1 MSQNIHT
8 TEGIKNQMKNAQ
20 DEISN
25 NISEEIEKSEERTG
39 KRIVELI
46 KREGGTEGKQLE
58 EIKMEFINED
68 LNKIVKD
75 KETEARMFEKS
86 IQG

>member
-1 MSQNIHT
+1 
-8 TEGIKNQMKNAQ
+8 MKNAQ

-25 NISEEIEKSEERTG
+25 NISEEIEKSEERTE

-68 LNKIVKD
+68 LNEIVKD